1 MFYVYLYLMIGMVVT
16 YAMDKA
22 FGYRLPNKFYSCVLH
37 AVFIIAWLPLFL
49 WGGIIAFQKAKEKR
63 TKNT

>member
-16 YAMDKA
+16 YKMDKA
-22 FGYRLPNKFYSCVLH
+22 FGYRLRNKFHSCILH
-37 AVFIIAWLPLFL
+37 SIFIIGWLPLFF
-49 WGGIIAFQKAKEKR
+49 WGWIIAFQKTKEER